1 MGTKKV
7 SELIRR
13 QKVCVERGEER
24 RGCREV
30 DVINRARA
38 GEESN
43 VQCVLQNWKQPKA
56 TFKIN
61 YSALAITD
69 KNDKHLA
76 MGLPGLPATRLDS
89 KSVN

>member
-13 QKVCVERGEER
+13 LKGICLER

>member
-1 MGTKKV
+1 MSIG
-7 SELIRR
+7 
-13 QKVCVERGEER
+13 ER
-24 RGCREV
+24 RGVGSREV

-38 GEESN
+38 GEESY
-43 VQCVLQNWKQPKA
+43 VQCVLQNWKQTKA

-76 MGLPGLPATRLDS
+76 MGLPATRLDS